1 MFSRSSYIGVGRYGG
16 VWTGDNSS
24 CWEHLR
30 LNLRHMPSLNM
41 CGFLYSGADTGGFMG
56 NASRELLLRWLAVSA
71 FTPLMRNHSGSFSRK
86 QECYQFG
93 DTEDFRSIVSFRYR
107 LLPYLYSEYM
117 KAALTDD
124 MFIKPLAFAFPNDK
138 RTKNIEDQLIVGESL
153 MMTPILEEGKTSRT
167 VWLPQNM
174 TMVKYNGV
182 SFTESPATRG
192 ERVIEAALHEIVF
205 FVLKNK
211 LLPIGKA
218 ILNTKEIDFEN
229 LELVGD
235 GAEYALY
242 ADDGVCREYGVD
254 RLRVLRR

>member
-1 MFSRSSYIGVGRYGG
+1 
-16 VWTGDNSS
+16 
-24 CWEHLR
+24 
-30 LNLRHMPSLNM
+30 
-41 CGFLYSGADTGGFMG
+41 
-56 NASRELLLRWLAVSA
+56 
-71 FTPLMRNHSGSFSRK
+71 
-86 QECYQFG
+86 
-93 DTEDFRSIVSFRYR
+93 
-107 LLPYLYSEYM
+107 
-117 KAALTDD
+117 
-124 MFIKPLAFAFPNDK
+124 
-138 RTKNIEDQLIVGESL
+138 
-153 MMTPILEEGKTSRT
+153 
-167 VWLPQNM
+167 M

-182 SFTESPATRG
+182 SFTESPAPRG

-254 RLRVLRR
+254 RLRVMRR